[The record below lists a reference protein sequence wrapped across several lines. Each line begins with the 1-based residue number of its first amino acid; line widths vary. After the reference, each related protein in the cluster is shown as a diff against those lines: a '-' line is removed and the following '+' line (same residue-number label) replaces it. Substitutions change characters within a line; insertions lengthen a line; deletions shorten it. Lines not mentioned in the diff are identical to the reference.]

1 MKRKTQDDYV
11 VIRRTSYEKLIK
23 ELKEVKKEN
32 KQLKDKIKTPR
43 E

>member
-1 MKRKTQDDYV
+1 MQDGYV
-11 VIRRTSYEKLIK
+11 VMRRTSYEKLIR

-32 KQLKDKIKTPR
+32 KQLKGKIKMPR

>member
-1 MKRKTQDDYV
+1 MKRKMQDGYV
-11 VIRRTSYEKLIK
+11 VMRRTSYEKLIK

-32 KQLKDKIKTPR
+32 KQLKDKIKIPR